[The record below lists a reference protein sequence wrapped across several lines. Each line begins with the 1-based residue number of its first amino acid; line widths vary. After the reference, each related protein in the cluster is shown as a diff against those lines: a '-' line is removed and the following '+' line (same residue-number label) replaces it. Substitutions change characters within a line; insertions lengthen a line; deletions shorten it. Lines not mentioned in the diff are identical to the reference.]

1 MADVTGNGYA
11 YGLRDIK
18 LVSTNGATVVELPA
32 AQELTWSENIVSAEL
47 KGDDTVVAS
56 VGFPES
62 VEVNLAAGGISL
74 EAYAFMTG
82 DSVVATGS
90 TPNRRETFTRTA
102 GKSFPYIQVW
112 GRAIGSGIDGVWV
125 KFPNVKFN
133 GLEGNLQGEEFFIT
147 NGTGIATK
155 DSNGYL
161 YQIIK
166 LETDAELS

>member
-1 MADVTGNGYA
+1 MADIADGYLF
-11 YGLRDIK
+11 GLRDIK
-18 LVSTNGATVVELPA
+18 LVSTDGLTVVDLPA

-47 KGDDTVVAS
+47 KGDDVVVAS

-82 DSVVATGS
+82 DSATTTGS
-90 TPNRRETFTRTA
+90 TPNRRTTFTRTA
-102 GKSFPYIQVW
+102 GKPFPYIQVW
-112 GRAIGSGIDGVWV
+112 GRAVGAGNDSVWV
-125 KFPNVKFN
+125 KFPKVKFN
-133 GLEGNLQGEEFFIT
+133 GLEGNMQGEEFFVT
-147 NGTGIATK
+147 NGTGIAVK